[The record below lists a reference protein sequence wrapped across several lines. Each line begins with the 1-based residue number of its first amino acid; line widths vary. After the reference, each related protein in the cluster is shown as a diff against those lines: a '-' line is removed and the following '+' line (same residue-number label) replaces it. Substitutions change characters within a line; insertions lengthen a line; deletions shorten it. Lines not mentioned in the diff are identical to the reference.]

1 MTQAEFDGEKQSA
14 FKEAIAKAAKVA
26 SAVTIDKIAASS
38 TRALDQRRQLLAQEG
53 VRVDFKVMTTDKEN
67 ADAVAASLTE
77 DNINSELEKAGLPS
91 VRMLQA
97 ATVGNIDA
105 ESIAILP
112 LGGPMGSLGS
122 TFAISIVFTGFIFWF
137 IQDAKQKGLASEH
150 GKIVLM
156 QDFFD
161 CALDW
166 SSWGGTYLSGD
177 FVFSNDENNVIYWT
191 VGAISI
197 CGTVLF
203 LLEIYMFFRHNG
215 RLSKYVMMVRMGL
228 EDCPQAVLYAIV
240 MSSQTDYIGAGM
252 ACGFVQAL
260 VFCLLQIAELWF
272 ASAKGAEGI
281 DDASDPG
288 PPPAASFVIP

>member
-14 FKEAIAKAAKVA
+14 FKDAIAKVAKVA

-38 TRALDQRRQLLAQEG
+38 TRALDQRRQLLVQEG
-53 VRVDFKVMTTDKEN
+53 IRVDFKVTTDKEN
-67 ADAVAASLTE
+67 ADAVAANLTE

-91 VRMLQA
+91 VRVLQA
-97 ATVGNIDA
+97 ATVENIDP
-105 ESIAILP
+105 ESIAILI
-112 LGGPMGSLGS
+112 LGGPMGSLGV
-122 TFAISIVFTGFIFWF
+122 TFTISIIFTGFIFWF
-137 IQDAKQKGLASEH
+137 IKDSKQKGFASQR

-166 SSWGGTYLSGD
+166 SSWLGSYLSGD
-177 FVFSNDENNVIYWT
+177 FVFSNDENHVIYWT
-191 VGAISI
+191 LGAISI
-197 CGTVLF
+197 CNTVLF
-203 LLEIYMFFRHNG
+203 LLDIYMFFRHNG
-215 RLSKYVMMVRMGL
+215 RLSKYVMMLRMGL
-228 EDCPQAVLYAIV
+228 EDCPRAVLYAIV
-240 MSSQTDYIGAGM
+240 MSSQTDHIGAGM

-260 VFCLLQIAELWF
+260 VFCLLQIGELWI
-272 ASAKGAEGI
+272 ATAKGADGV